1 MSLNKKVIV
10 IAGPTASGKTGLSV
24 EIAKRLNTVVFSGDS
39 RQFYK
44 ELVIGTAK
52 PTAEEMDGI
61 THHFVDSHSIHE
73 ELTVA
78 QYIAQAEP
86 LLLAEFEKYDT
97 IIITGGSGMF
107 IDSLLYGL
115 DEIPHSM
122 ELREELIAFVK
133 ENGTTALQAEIREK
147 DPSYYYEMDIHNPL
161 RVMRAVEVLRLT
173 GKKYSDLRKRTK
185 KEQPFDIE
193 YFVIEHPRDELY
205 NRINLRVDKMM
216 DAGLLDEAKSVF
228 EFKELQSLKTVGY
241 TEMFN
246 HFESETSLEEAVDN
260 IKQNSRN
267 YAKRQLTWFKRN
279 KEAVWVPFQDT
290 NLMADAVLNQ
300 FVK

>member
-1 MSLNKKVIV
+1 M

-24 EIAKRLNTVVFSGDS
+24 ELAKRLNTVVFSADS

-44 ELVIGTAK
+44 ELEIGTAK
-52 PTAEEMDGI
+52 PLVDEMDGI
-61 THHFVDSHSIHE
+61 VHHFVDSHSIHDE
-73 ELTVA
+73 VSVA
-78 QYIAQAEP
+78 KFIEQAEP
-86 LLLAEFEKYDT
+86 LLLEELKKHDT
-97 IIITGGSGMF
+97 VIITGGSGMF

-115 DEIPHSM
+115 DEIPHSL
-122 ELREELIAFVK
+122 ELREELNTFVK

-147 DPSYYYEMDIHNPL
+147 DPTYYYEMDIHNPL

-185 KEQPFDIE
+185 KEQPFEVE

-205 NRINLRVDKMM
+205 DRINVRVDNMM
-216 DAGLLDEAKSVF
+216 EAGLLEEAKSVF

-241 TEMFN
+241 TELFN
-246 HFESETSLEEAVDN
+246 HFEGETSLEEAVDK

-279 KEAVWVPFQDT
+279 KEAVWIPFQDT
-290 NLMADAVLNQ
+290 NLMVDAVLNQ